1 MPKPSRSVRKK
12 PAKKRRKAK
21 PVPGARLFS
30 LRLVD
35 DGDEFRVEDVKTE
48 GILDLR
54 PGYVS
59 LLRSRGCR
67 GERGFELFRG
77 CFGESGQLDG
87 STDEA
92 EGSEGRAG
100 GGEGASGLGEP
111 GFAEVAEPPGEEGAG
126 FLRIK
131 SSGDH
136 EGDRGP

>member
-1 MPKPSRSVRKK
+1 MSKPSKAAGKK
-12 PAKKRRKAK
+12 AAKKRRKAK

-35 DGDEFRVEDVKTE
+35 DGDEFGVEDVKTE

-77 CFGESGQLDG
+77 CFGAGVDG
-87 STDEA
+87 GEGEA
-92 EGSEGRAG
+92 PRAEGRAG
-100 GGEGASGLGEP
+100 GGEGAAGVGECCA
-111 GFAEVAEPPGEEGAG
+111 AEVAEPESEEGAG
-126 FLRIK
+126 FFR
-131 SSGDH
+131 SQGSGDH
-136 EGDRGP
+136 EGDRSP